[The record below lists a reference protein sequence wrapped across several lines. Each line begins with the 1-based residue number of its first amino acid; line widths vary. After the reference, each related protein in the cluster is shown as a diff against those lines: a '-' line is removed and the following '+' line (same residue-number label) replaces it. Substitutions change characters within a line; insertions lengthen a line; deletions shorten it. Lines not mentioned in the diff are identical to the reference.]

1 MLLWFFIS
9 SRPRCAIPQIG
20 RKEFTKTAK
29 DVKGQKK
36 PPGLDTCEW
45 PLWSSHSTDC
55 CVCFSPQ
62 NRCFRANLAI
72 AEVEM
77 CKKCAMVADGD
88 SWQWPPE
95 RWLGFLASSHLCPG
109 SRTAIDQSCH
119 RCHRRAGGR
128 ACRHRTQPG
137 GRWRSVPLGSPPGRD
152 CEQLRLEYPE
162 RMPTIRPFSPLGMVA
177 GGMAGVIIISDLTI
191 RNGWC
196 YHLAEEWPIDQ
207 RCKAAG
213 VNNDQLLSYDQLT
226 PDCPEQSKQPEVSHK
241 KRETKVGWRNLPFV
255 WQRIGRIMQIPEW
268 QSQDPVD
275 RGRCM

>member
-1 MLLWFFIS
+1 
-9 SRPRCAIPQIG
+9 
-20 RKEFTKTAK
+20 
-29 DVKGQKK
+29 
-36 PPGLDTCEW
+36 
-45 PLWSSHSTDC
+45 
-55 CVCFSPQ
+55 
-62 NRCFRANLAI
+62 
-72 AEVEM
+72 
-77 CKKCAMVADGD
+77 
-88 SWQWPPE
+88 
-95 RWLGFLASSHLCPG
+95 
-109 SRTAIDQSCH
+109 
-119 RCHRRAGGR
+119 
-128 ACRHRTQPG
+128 
-137 GRWRSVPLGSPPGRD
+137 
-152 CEQLRLEYPE
+152 
-162 RMPTIRPFSPLGMVA
+162 MVA